1 MDSQDLQ
8 ESQDPLGKMGYLV
21 FQVQRDP
28 KGCLASQAFLE
39 REESQVQWDN
49 LAERE
54 RLERRAGMASQE
66 TRGQEVSKEQEDLLE
81 LKEKWPSFP
90 EKGNQGNLGL
100 LGIMASQE
108 REVTQESLECKGE
121 EESQEDMD
129 HLDSTEGS
137 LVEMGS
143 MGFLDPLALQAHL
156 AQEGSLAFQGFQEIR
171 VSQALQDPL
180 DFQELMEQEDLK
192 ETKVSLPVGGVHL
205 VPRVTQAA
213 LDVKDMA
220 EPLEIKACLEF
231 KD

>member
-1 MDSQDLQ
+1 MDSQDLR
-8 ESQDPLGKMGYLV
+8 ESQDPLGKMGCPV
-21 FQVQRDP
+21 FQAQRDP
-28 KGCLASQAFLE
+28 RGCLASQAFLE
-39 REESQVQWDN
+39 REESQVQRDN

-54 RLERRAGMASQE
+54 RLERRAGLASQE

-90 EKGNQGNLGL
+90 ERGNRGNLGL

-108 REVTQESLECKGE
+108 REVTQEFLECKGE

-143 MGFLDPLALQAHL
+143 VGFLDPLALQAHP
-156 AQEGSLAFQGFQEIR
+156 AHEGSLAFQGFQEIR

-180 DFQELMEQEDLK
+180 DFQELMEQKDLK
-192 ETKVSLPVGGVHL
+192 ETKVSLPVGGAHL
-205 VPRVTQAA
+205 VLRVTQAA
-213 LDVKDMA
+213 LDVKDMV

-231 KD
+231 QD